1 MASPTAVTFATM
13 AVASLALINVR
24 SLFNH
29 AASPR
34 DAKEQPILSRVGGR
48 ACFTA
53 KDASPSRSKGRTG
66 NGHPSNRL
74 GVALSR
80 TEKAANSQSLLSR
93 NSLFPG

>member
-24 SLFNH
+24 SSLII
-29 AASPR
+29 ASPP
-34 DAKEQPILSRVGGR
+34 DPIAGWWE

-80 TEKAANSQSLLSR
+80 TEKVTNNKCLLSR

>member
-24 SLFNH
+24 SSLIM
-29 AASPR
+29 PR
-34 DAKEQPILSRVGGR
+34 RRATPRNTLSYRLGGR

-53 KDASPSRSKGRTG
+53 KDASPSGSKGRTG